1 MSNNNTGKNSSTQKN
16 SSPAKKSPAQNTPPK
31 DVRLGEGVADAAK
44 ARANEKMQDIA
55 SMAVDMLF
63 DYLKGKVK
71 EIPDAIK
78 NLLADPKTK
87 NEVAALWSEKLYEQG
102 LIPKGYAGL
111 PDEFLIHNFKQDGY
125 LSGLYAGMAIAMMS
139 LVDNG
144 APEELAIA
152 VRDDMLPNMLCH
164 TYEDCREDFLDKYE
178 GEEKYQWL
186 RKAKP
191 RKPIKFESKLP
202 KMFTDNSENV

>member
-1 MSNNNTGKNSSTQKN
+1 MSNNTNKNSGAQKNDGTAKKAQTQK
-16 SSPAKKSPAQNTPPK
+16 TPPK
-31 DVRLGEGVADAAK
+31 DVRLGEGVADVAK
-44 ARANEKMQDIA
+44 AKANEKMQGIA
-55 SMAVDMLF
+55 SDLVDMLF
-63 DYLKGKVK
+63 EYIEGKVK

-78 NLLADPKTK
+78 NLLSDPKTK
-87 NEVAALWSEKLYEQG
+87 TEVVTLWSEQLYAQG
-102 LIPKGYAGL
+102 IIPKGYAGL
-111 PDEFLIHNFKQDGY
+111 SDKMLIHNFHQDGY
-125 LSGLYAGMAIAMMS
+125 LSGPYAGMAIAMMS

-178 GEEKYQWL
+178 GDEKYQWL

-191 RKPIKFESKLP
+191 RKPIEYRPKLP
-202 KMFTDNSENV
+202 KNL

>member
-1 MSNNNTGKNSSTQKN
+1 MSNSEKGSGTQKN
-16 SSPAKKSPAQNTPPK
+16 GGTAKKAPTQKTPSK

-78 NLLADPKTK
+78 KLLADPKTK
-87 NEVAALWSEKLYEQG
+87 TEVAALWSEQLYEQG
-102 LIPKGYAGL
+102 IIPKGYAGL
-111 PDEFLIHNFKQDGY
+111 PDELLIHNFHQDGY

-164 TYEDCREDFLDKYE
+164 SYEDCRDDFLDKYE
-178 GEEKYQWL
+178 GDEKYQWL

-191 RKPIKFESKLP
+191 RKPIEFKPKLP
-202 KMFTDNSENV
+202 KNL

>member
-1 MSNNNTGKNSSTQKN
+1 MSNNTNKNSGTQGN
-16 SSPAKKSPAQNTPPK
+16 SGTAKKSPTQNTPPK

-44 ARANEKMQDIA
+44 AKANEKMQGIA

-63 DYLKGKVK
+63 DYIEGKVK

-78 NLLADPKTK
+78 HLLSDPKTK
-87 NEVAALWSEKLYEQG
+87 TEVAALWSEQLYAQG
-102 LIPKGYAGL
+102 IIPKGYAGL
-111 PDEFLIHNFKQDGY
+111 PDKLLIHNFHQDGY

-139 LVDNG
+139 LVDNN

-152 VRDDMLPNMLCH
+152 VRDDMLQNMLCH
-164 TYEDCREDFLDKYE
+164 SYEECREDFLDKYE

-186 RKAKP
+186 RNA
-191 RKPIKFESKLP
+191 
-202 KMFTDNSENV
+202 

>member
-1 MSNNNTGKNSSTQKN
+1 MSNTTKKSGTQK
-16 SSPAKKSPAQNTPPK
+16 A
-31 DVRLGEGVADAAK
+31 VHLGDGVMNAAK
-44 ARANEKMQDIA
+44 AEVNERAQGVV
-55 SMAVDMLF
+55 SSLVDMFF
-63 DYLKGKVK
+63 DYLDGKIK

-78 NLLADPKTK
+78 RLRDDPKTK
-87 NEVAALWSEKLYEQG
+87 KEVAALWSEKLYEQG
-102 LIPKGYAGL
+102 IIPKGYAGL

-164 TYEDCREDFLDKYE
+164 SYEDCREDFLDKYE
-178 GEEKYQWL
+178 GDEKYQWL

-191 RKPIKFESKLP
+191 SKPIKFEPKLP
-202 KMFTDNSENV
+202 KKFTDNSENV

>member
-1 MSNNNTGKNSSTQKN
+1 MSNTPKKNGTQKN
-16 SSPAKKSPAQNTPPK
+16 PGTQKNTSNPNTPPK

-87 NEVAALWSEKLYEQG
+87 NEVAALWSEHLYTQG
-102 LIPKGYAGL
+102 VIPKGYAGL
-111 PDEFLIHNFKQDGY
+111 PDELLIHNFHQDGY

-164 TYEDCREDFLDKYE
+164 SYEDCREDFLDKYE

-191 RKPIKFESKLP
+191 SKPIKFEPKLP
-202 KMFTDNSENV
+202 KKFTDNSEKV